1 MAKKP
6 LKHMKAIRIS
16 DEQLKRLAEI
26 GEEMDRPASWLIR
39 RAIDEFIKRAKPS
52 KKSR

>member
-6 LKHMKAIRIS
+6 LDRMKAIRVS

-26 GEEMDRPASWLIR
+26 GQEMDRPASWLIR
-39 RAIDEFIKRAKPS
+39 RAIDEFIERAKP
-52 KKSR
+52 KKSK